1 LGATPFKTDVL
12 VVGGGP
18 AGLAAAIAARLK
30 GFDVVVADAAR
41 PPIDKACGEGLMP
54 DSIAALR
61 RLGIAIGPD
70 HGFPIRGIRFLGDDA
85 STEASFPSGFGFGM
99 RRTRLHQ
106 MLADRAAELGVTLH
120 WGALVADVSS
130 DLPCRWIVGA
140 DGQHSRARRAAGL
153 DSAWRKSMRYGFR
166 RHYRIAPWTDYIEV
180 HWGPGFQVY
189 VTPIARD
196 EICLALLCRDRR
208 LRMDDAL
215 PHFEQ
220 LRRRLA
226 GIACSTAERGALT
239 GSRRL
244 RRVYR
249 DRTVLIGDASGSVD
263 AITGEGL
270 CLAFRQAF
278 ALADAMR
285 SGDLAAYRSEH
296 RLILRRPMLMGD
308 LMLSLDRC
316 SWLRRPVLRAL
327 AWEPAIFAKLLAVHV
342 GMPSPA
348 VVES

>member
-1 LGATPFKTDVL
+1 MSVTPLTTDVL

-30 GFDVVVADAAR
+30 GLDVVVTDAAR

-61 RLGIAIGPD
+61 RLGISIGPE

-85 STEASFPSGFGFGM
+85 STEASFPSGSGFGM

-106 MLADRAAELGVTLH
+106 ILADRAVELGVKIR
-120 WGALVADVSS
+120 WGAPAPDNFR
-130 DLPCRWIVGA
+130 DAPCRWMVGA
-140 DGQHSRARRAAGL
+140 DGQHSRVRRAAGL
-153 DSAWRKSMRYGFR
+153 DSARRKSMRYGFR
-166 RHYRIAPWTDYIEV
+166 RHYRLAPWTDYIEV

-189 VTPIARD
+189 VTPVARD
-196 EICLALLCRDRR
+196 EVCIALLCRDRR
-208 LRMDDAL
+208 LRLDDAL
-215 PHFEQ
+215 PHFGPLQ
-220 LRRRLA
+220 RRLSR
-226 GIACSTAERGALT
+226 IACSTSERGAVT

-270 CLAFRQAF
+270 CLSFRQAI
-278 ALADAMR
+278 ALAEAMH
-285 SGDLAAYRSEH
+285 SGDLASYQAEH
-296 RLILRRPMLMGD
+296 RRIFRRPMLMGD

-316 SWLRRPVLRAL
+316 SWLRRPALRAL

-342 GMPSPA
+342 GIPSPA
-348 VVES
+348 AVEP

>member
-1 LGATPFKTDVL
+1 VTPFTTDVL

-18 AGLAAAIAARLK
+18 AGLAAAIAASLK
-30 GFDVVVADAAR
+30 GLDVVVTDAAR

-61 RLGIAIGPD
+61 RLGISIGPE

-85 STEASFPSGFGFGM
+85 STEASFPSGTGFGM

-106 MLADRAAELGVTLH
+106 MLADRAAELGVTIR
-120 WGALVADVSS
+120 WGAPATDNFRDAS
-130 DLPCRWIVGA
+130 CRWVVGA
-140 DGQHSRARRAAGL
+140 DGQHSRVRRAAGL
-153 DSAWRKSMRYGFR
+153 DSARRKSMRYGFR
-166 RHYRIAPWTDYIEV
+166 RHYQLAPWTDYIEV

-189 VTPIARD
+189 VTPVAPD
-196 EICLALLCRDRR
+196 EVCIALLCRDRR
-208 LRMDDAL
+208 VRLDDAL

-220 LRRRLA
+220 LRRRLSGA
-226 GIACSTAERGALT
+226 RCSTSERGAVT
-239 GSRRL
+239 RSRRL

-249 DRTVLIGDASGSVD
+249 DRTALIGDASGSVD

-270 CLAFRQAF
+270 CLSFRQAI
-278 ALADAMR
+278 ALADALR
-285 SGDLAAYRSEH
+285 SGDLASYQAEH
-296 RLILRRPMLMGD
+296 RRIFRRPMLMGD

-316 SWLRRPVLRAL
+316 SWLRRPALRAL

-342 GMPSPA
+342 GIPAPA
-348 VVES
+348 VVEP